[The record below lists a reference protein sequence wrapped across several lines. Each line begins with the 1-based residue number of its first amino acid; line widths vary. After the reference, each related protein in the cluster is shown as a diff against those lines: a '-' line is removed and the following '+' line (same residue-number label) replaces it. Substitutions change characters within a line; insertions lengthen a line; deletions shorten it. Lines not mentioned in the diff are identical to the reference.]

1 MPWKVVNI
9 VNERIRFVV
18 RLQSG
23 ERMIDLCRE
32 FGVSRKTGYKIVERF
47 RQFGAEGLFDRSRAP
62 CRQWQ
67 RTATEIEDKIEGL
80 RKQHPTWGPK
90 KLKKVLS
97 KKHPGVK
104 FPAEST
110 FAQILKRRGLV
121 SRRPRRHT
129 AKPTPANLLTRS
141 RAPNDVWVADFKG
154 QFRLGNQQYCY
165 PLTISDDLS
174 RYFIACEALEHTRGL
189 TARSVFVSAFRRFGL
204 PTVIRTDNGAPFAST
219 GLYGLTPLSVWW
231 MRLGIRVERIEPGH
245 PEQNGRHERLH
256 LTLKQET
263 TRPAAGTFLQQQ
275 ERFDRFM
282 DEYNRRRPHEA
293 LAMRCP
299 AEVYTH
305 SKRPYVESLPE
316 LVYPTH
322 DMVRVVRHNGVFRFR
337 HRGLYL
343 NRALAG
349 QEVGLRE
356 VDHELWLI
364 SFMHLDLGYLDSRK
378 MEFLLEPNEIKAA
391 CSSNAVRKIVL
402 PM

>member
-1 MPWKVVNI
+1 
-9 VNERIRFVV
+9 
-18 RLQSG
+18 
-23 ERMIDLCRE
+23 
-32 FGVSRKTGYKIVERF
+32 
-47 RQFGAEGLFDRSRAP
+47 
-62 CRQWQ
+62 
-67 RTATEIEDKIEGL
+67 
-80 RKQHPTWGPK
+80 
-90 KLKKVLS
+90 
-97 KKHPGVK
+97 
-104 FPAEST
+104 
-110 FAQILKRRGLV
+110 
-121 SRRPRRHT
+121 
-129 AKPTPANLLTRS
+129 
-141 RAPNDVWVADFKG
+141 
-154 QFRLGNQQYCY
+154 
-165 PLTISDDLS
+165 
-174 RYFIACEALEHTRGL
+174 
-189 TARSVFVSAFRRFGL
+189 L